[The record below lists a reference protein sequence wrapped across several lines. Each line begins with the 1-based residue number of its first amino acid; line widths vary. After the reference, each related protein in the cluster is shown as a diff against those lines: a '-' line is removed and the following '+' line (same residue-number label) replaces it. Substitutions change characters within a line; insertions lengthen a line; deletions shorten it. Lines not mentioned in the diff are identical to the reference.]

1 MTTPDNSEG
10 DRARDEVLAGEYVLG
25 VLSLRDR
32 IAVENRMER
41 DRAFAAIVARWQGNL
56 SEFDHDYVPV
66 APPAAVFSNIE
77 QRLFAPQGNKHSR
90 GIGGLW
96 NSLVLWRGA
105 TVASLALLLAFALYE
120 SAAFGPGDPDAPLVA
135 ELAGEDAPVTLL
147 ARYDRESG
155 RLQMTPVAAA
165 GPAEERSLELWLVPG
180 GDEPT
185 ISLGVLPQTGEGSL
199 VIPADL
205 RQRVTEGATLAVS
218 LEPFGGSPTGQA
230 TGPVIA
236 IGQTRRPVQ

>member
-66 APPAAVFSNIE
+66 APPAAVFSTIE
-77 QRLFAPQGNKHSR
+77 QRLFAPRGNKHSG

-120 SAAFGPGDPDAPLVA
+120 SAAFG
-135 ELAGEDAPVTLL
+135 
-147 ARYDRESG
+147 
-155 RLQMTPVAAA
+155 
-165 GPAEERSLELWLVPG
+165 
-180 GDEPT
+180 
-185 ISLGVLPQTGEGSL
+185 
-199 VIPADL
+199 
-205 RQRVTEGATLAVS
+205 
-218 LEPFGGSPTGQA
+218 
-230 TGPVIA
+230 
-236 IGQTRRPVQ
+236 